1 MRCVSAWSKR
11 DKSKRAALKA
21 VVMDRTLPV
30 EDRFNATLKLAQ
42 LPRNGA
48 AVRVRLRCAITG
60 RSRGNYR
67 KFKLCRIALRELASV
82 RADPRHG
89 QGKLVRGHAMSM
101 SDPLGDMLT
110 RIRNAQRARHR
121 SAWRRRRKLRA
132 NVLDVL
138 KREGFI
144 RGFAAEELRPG
155 VAQLRIELKYDEGEP
170 VIKEITR
177 ISKPGRRVYSKIKE
191 LPRVYAG
198 LGVSILSTPRGV
210 MSDAEARAANVGGE
224 VLCRVF

>member
-1 MRCVSAWSKR
+1 
-11 DKSKRAALKA
+11 
-21 VVMDRTLPV
+21 
-30 EDRFNATLKLAQ
+30 
-42 LPRNGA
+42 
-48 AVRVRLRCAITG
+48 
-60 RSRGNYR
+60 
-67 KFKLCRIALRELASV
+67 
-82 RADPRHG
+82 
-89 QGKLVRGHAMSM
+89 MSM

-110 RIRNAQRARHR
+110 RIRNAQRARHTTCVAPA
-121 SAWRRRRKLRA
+121 SKLRA

-144 RGFAAEELRPG
+144 RSFSAEELRQG
-155 VAQLRIELKYDEGEP
+155 VTQLRIELKYSEGEP

-177 ISKPGRRVYSKIKE
+177 VSKPGRRVYSQIKE

-198 LGVSILSTPRGV
+198 LGISILSTPRGV